1 VVDLAQRRA
10 IGVEALLRW
19 EHPEGGLL
27 PPDDFLPA
35 VAHTPVMAEI
45 TSWVVRTALE
55 DLTAWPGWTMSVNIT
70 ALDATRPE
78 LADEV
83 LDSLAAVGIPPY
95 RLVLELTEQAMLQ
108 NLEVAVSALGRLRE
122 AGVGLSLDDFGTGY
136 SSLLYLRDLPLTA
149 VKIDRTFLAGV
160 PDDAE
165 NLAIVRSVA
174 QLGRAV
180 RLDVVAEG
188 IETLPQARAALDASC
203 THAQG
208 YLWGR
213 PEPAGLVDQSSRLQ
227 VPQPARRDVAP
238 GSPPRSLPAERAA
251 ALLADGASLHTIAA
265 ALNREGLRTDK
276 GVRWSARSVALLV
289 SR

>member
-1 VVDLAQRRA
+1 
-10 IGVEALLRW
+10 
-19 EHPEGGLL
+19 
-27 PPDDFLPA
+27 
-35 VAHTPVMAEI
+35 
-45 TSWVVRTALE
+45 
-55 DLTAWPGWTMSVNIT
+55 MSVNIT

-83 LDSLAAVGIPPY
+83 LAALEAVGIPPY

-108 NLEVAVSALGRLRE
+108 NLEVAVTVLGRLRE

-188 IETLPQARAALDASC
+188 IEALPQARAALDASC

-213 PEPAGLVDQSSRLQ
+213 PEPAGLVDQRSRLQ
-227 VPQPARRDVAP
+227 VPQPARRDIAP
-238 GSPPRSLPAERAA
+238 GTAPRSLPAERAA

-265 ALNREGLRTDK
+265 ALNREGLRTEK
-276 GVRWSARSVALLV
+276 GLRWSSRSVALLL